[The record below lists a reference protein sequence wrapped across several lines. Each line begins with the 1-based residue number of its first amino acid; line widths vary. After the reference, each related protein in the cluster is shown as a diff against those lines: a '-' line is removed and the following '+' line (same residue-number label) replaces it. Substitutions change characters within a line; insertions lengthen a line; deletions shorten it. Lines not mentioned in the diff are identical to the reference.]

1 MGESDTRQMIEH
13 QDREVVWAITTF
25 ERDHDAEVS
34 DRDVGELVAHLKAR
48 FPGLSYAQFMRC
60 ALMVADASEQVH

>member
-1 MGESDTRQMIEH
+1 MIEH

-25 ERDHDAEVS
+25 DHGLDAEVS
-34 DRDVGELVAHLKAR
+34 DRDVGELVAHLQAR

-60 ALMVADASEQVH
+60 ALMVADASVQVH